1 TLLYVGGRPRHVA
14 KLRGLTEELGGR
26 LLSHDGGIEDAM
38 PLLAGLVGQSDLVL
52 FPVDCVSHEA
62 TGLVKRHCEA

>member
-1 TLLYVGGRPRHVA
+1 
-14 KLRGLTEELGGR
+14 
-26 LLSHDGGIEDAM
+26 M

-62 TGLVKRHCEA
+62 TGLVKRHCEARAVPFKALRSASLASFLHALSEGVRAPA